1 MLIKYQLQRQLL
13 INQEKNREVLLY
25 FFDIIKI
32 GDNMNSLISINHKF
46 MDVNPK
52 KLVELINETK
62 YVKGVEANINI
73 DSPYELKYL
82 DDLVFE
88 LKKNNLI
95 LQIHGDIE
103 FDISK
108 QLDYFKKLETY
119 SDYLNMPIILT
130 LHTIYDEDSSIS
142 LQKTADYISTII
154 NNVNK
159 EKIVVCLENLNDIRG
174 YVMLGKDEIR
184 NIILNDEDLYFTYD
198 IGHEL
203 YDRGNITSLDEYVIE
218 DIRNVHIH
226 SNDNISRDHI
236 PIHKNDIH
244 WNDIMKALEYLISI
258 NYKYN
263 IVYEYNLYW
272 CKGDTIEEEIIDYLD
287 SIDLVSEKYGK

>member
-1 MLIKYQLQRQLL
+1 
-13 INQEKNREVLLY
+13 
-25 FFDIIKI
+25 
-32 GDNMNSLISINHKF
+32 MNSLISINHKF
-46 MDVNPK
+46 MDVSPK
-52 KLVELINETK
+52 RLVELIKESES
-62 YVKGVEANINI
+62 VKGVEACININ
-73 DSPYELKYL
+73 SPFEMKYL

-103 FDISK
+103 YDLSK
-108 QLDYFKKLETY
+108 QLEYMKKLESY
-119 SDYLNMPIILT
+119 SDYLREPIVLT
-130 LHTIYDEDSSIS
+130 MHTIYGEDKSVS
-142 LQKTADYISTII
+142 LKKTVDYISNII
-154 NNVNK
+154 NNVDKNK
-159 EKIVVCLENLNDIRG
+159 IIVCLENLNDIRG
-174 YVMLGKDEIR
+174 YIRLGKDEIR
-184 NIILNDEDLYFTYD
+184 ETILNDEDLYFTYD

-203 YDRGNITSLDEYVIE
+203 YDRGNITALDEYVVK

-272 CKGDTIEEEIIDYLD
+272 CYGDTVEEEIQDYLD
-287 SIDLVSEKYGK
+287 SIDLVSEKY